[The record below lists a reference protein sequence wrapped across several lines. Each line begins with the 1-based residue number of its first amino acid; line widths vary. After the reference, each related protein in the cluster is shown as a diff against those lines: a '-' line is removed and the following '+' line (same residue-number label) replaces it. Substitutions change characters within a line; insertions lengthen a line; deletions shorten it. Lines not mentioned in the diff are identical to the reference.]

1 MSTHTNSLSK
11 EIPLRNGFLFHD
23 PDDKSWH
30 VQTEKGIFPLHPDDV
45 EDPMMLLKSNS
56 KIAYGFVE
64 DHKIVPKHIYCK
76 IIRFV

>member
-1 MSTHTNSLSK
+1 MYSSLTSK
-11 EIPLRNGFLFHD
+11 EDPLKNGFLFLD
-23 PDDKSWH
+23 RDDKSWH

-64 DHKIVPKHIYCK
+64 DHKMSPKHIYCK